1 MSRTFTILGC
11 GTSTGVPRI
20 GPVWGDCDPD
30 NPKNDRTRCSLLIE
44 QRDGDGVTS
53 VLIDTTP
60 DMRRQLLKAQVSWLD
75 GVLYT
80 HDHAD
85 HTHGIDDLRAV
96 FFNGRRRVQVYYDK
110 RTGDVLNDRFGYCFK
125 QPQGSNYPAI
135 LEGNVIEA
143 GEILTIS
150 GEGGDIEILPFIQNH
165 GDVTSLGFRV
175 GNLAYS
181 PDVVGLP
188 DESYEALKGVD
199 VWIIDALRYVPHPSH
214 FSLEQALEAI
224 ERVGPRQA
232 ILTHMHIDMDYET
245 VRAQV
250 PEGVEPAYDGLVVE
264 PD

>member
-1 MSRTFTILGC
+1 MSRKFTILGC

-20 GPVWGDCDPD
+20 GPVWGDCDPK
-30 NPKNDRTRCSLLIE
+30 NPKNDRTRCSLLVE
-44 QRDGDGVTS
+44 QRDGNGVTS

-60 DMRRQLLKAQVSWLD
+60 DMRRQLLNAQVTWLD

-110 RTGDVLNDRFGYCFK
+110 RTGEVLNDRFGYCFK

-135 LEGNVIEA
+135 LEGNEIEA
-143 GEILTIS
+143 GKPVIIS
-150 GEGGDIEILPFIQNH
+150 GEGGNIEILPFEQNH
-165 GDVTSLGFRV
+165 GDVTSLGFRI
-175 GNLAYS
+175 GDLAYS

-188 DESYEALKGVD
+188 DESFEALQGVD
-199 VWIIDALRYVPHPSH
+199 VWIVDALRYTPHPSH

-232 ILTHMHIDMDYET
+232 ILTHMHIDLDYET
-245 VRAQV
+245 VRSQV
-250 PEGVEPAYDGLVVE
+250 PDGVEPAYDGMIFSF
-264 PD
+264 D